1 MPEIQV
7 ITGTALEKGTP
18 EFEEGPVFDHPTTGR
33 ARGLRRAVAPI
44 RAARGLPRWLLWAGV
59 AVTLLFVVLAVFAN
73 WISPYGFN
81 QYIAHGIRFPQ
92 QAAPSAAHWFGT
104 TVNSE
109 DVFSRVIY
117 GARTSIEVVLLA
129 VLFSVAIGVP
139 LGLLSGYFGG
149 WLDRVLVLVNDSIFA
164 FPYLLLAI
172 VIAFLLQG
180 SVGGGVATAAIAIT
194 VVYIPQYFRVVRNTV
209 LSVREE
215 PYVEAGK
222 ALGARPGTVIRRYV
236 FANVVQS
243 VSVVASLNAA
253 DAILTLA
260 GLSVLGIGMDPSVA
274 AEWGYDV
281 SRGIADAQAGF
292 WWTGLFPGLAII
304 LLVTGLTLI
313 GESLNDTF
321 NPVLR
326 RPGYRQ
332 AVLPSTAPPA
342 SAAAPPAPAA
352 APPAP
357 AAATASTS
365 PASAPTA
372 QSSAS
377 LPSELPTSAAPAG
390 PLAPAPGAVVDDG
403 QEVITVSDL
412 RVWYGTARGPVRA
425 VDGVSFKLT
434 PGETLGLVGES
445 GCGKTTLGR
454 GLLGLLPDGANRD
467 GEIRFAGHNLLA
479 TSASEMRGMRGPA
492 LGLIFQEPMTRL
504 DPLMRISDHFS
515 EALRTHEPGI
525 SDDEIRSRSLQA
537 LGSVGIPPTRF
548 RNYPHEFS
556 GGMRQRIMIALT
568 LVLRPRCIV
577 ADEPTTALD
586 VLVEAQILSL
596 LSELKARS
604 GAALLLI
611 THNLGIVAE
620 ACDRVAVM
628 YAGRIVEQGPV
639 AEVFSRPQHPYTEA
653 LLASVISLHT
663 ESLRFIL
670 GSPPDLLEPPT
681 GCRFHPRCARA
692 MEVCRAQIP
701 APVTG
706 YLGHIVECWL
716 HSPPGTI
723 PPGGDIPLS
732 MKEIAIADEA

>member
-1 MPEIQV
+1 MW
-7 ITGTALEKGTP
+7 T
-18 EFEEGPVFDHPTTGR
+18 
-33 ARGLRRAVAPI
+33 
-44 RAARGLPRWLLWAGV
+44 GV
-59 AVTLLFVVLAVFAN
+59 ALTLAFIVLAIFAN

-81 QYIAHGIRFPQ
+81 QYVAHGIRFPQ
-92 QAAPSAAHWFGT
+92 QGAPSAAHWFGT
-104 TVNSE
+104 TVDSE
-109 DVFSRVIY
+109 DVLSRVIY

-129 VLFSVAIGVP
+129 VLFSVFIGVP
-139 LGLLSGYFGG
+139 LGLVSGYFGG
-149 WLDRVLVLVNDSIFA
+149 WIDRILVLVNDSIFA

-172 VIAFLLQG
+172 VIAFLLQN
-180 SVGGGVATAAIAIT
+180 SVGGGVITAAIAIT

-222 ALGARPGTVIRRYV
+222 ALGARPRTVIRRYV

-243 VSVVASLNAA
+243 VPVVASLNAA

-260 GLSVLGIGMDPSVA
+260 GLSFLGIGMDPSVA

-292 WWTGLFPGLAII
+292 WWTGLFPGMAII

-326 RPGYRQ
+326 RRGYRQ
-332 AVLPSTAPPA
+332 AVLPSDAPPTSVAPVHPETAHHRPPHLPSVASATSVTTAPA
-342 SAAAPPAPAA
+342 VG
-352 APPAP
+352 
-357 AAATASTS
+357 TGTD
-365 PASAPTA
+365 
-372 QSSAS
+372 
-377 LPSELPTSAAPAG
+377 
-390 PLAPAPGAVVDDG
+390 GA
-403 QEVITVSDL
+403 EPVIAVSDL
-412 RVWYGTARGPVRA
+412 RVWYGTTRGPVRA
-425 VDGVSFKLT
+425 VDGVSFELR

-454 GLLGLLPDGANRD
+454 GLLGLLPEGASRD
-467 GEIRFAGHNLLA
+467 GEIRFAGRNLLA
-479 TSASEMRGMRGPA
+479 AAPAEMREMRGPD
-492 LGLIFQEPMTRL
+492 LGLVFQEPMTRL

-515 EALRTHEPGI
+515 EALHTHEPEI
-525 SDDEIRSRSLQA
+525 SDEEIRRRSLEA

-586 VLVEAQILSL
+586 VLVEAQILAL

-604 GAALLLI
+604 SASLLLI

-670 GSPPDLLEPPT
+670 GSPPDLAEPPT

-701 APVTG
+701 APVSSPG
-706 YLGHIVECWL
+706 GQLVECWL
-716 HSPPGTI
+716 HSPAEAI
-723 PPGGDIPLS
+723 PPGGTTPLS